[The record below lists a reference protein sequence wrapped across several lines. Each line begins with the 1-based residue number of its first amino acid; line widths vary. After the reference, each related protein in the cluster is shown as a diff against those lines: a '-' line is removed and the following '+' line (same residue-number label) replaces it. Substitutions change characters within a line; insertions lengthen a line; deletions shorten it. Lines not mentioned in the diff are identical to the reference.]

1 MPSRFNGVTERQSV
15 DLTEKQLD
23 SEQVFDGRFLKV
35 QRDTVS
41 LPDGGTA
48 LREFIRHPGAV
59 AVLALTDDGQLVME
73 RQFRYPAAQT
83 FIEIPAGKIDPQEP
97 PADTARRELLE
108 ETGYKASQWRFLG
121 KAYPCIGYADEVIHY
136 YLATGLQ
143 LSERQLDE
151 GEFLEVMLLPLEEV
165 LAMSLDGRI
174 TDSKTLVGLHWLAA
188 WQKGNLAGEAL

>member
-1 MPSRFNGVTERQSV
+1 M

>member
-1 MPSRFNGVTERQSV
+1 M

-73 RQFRYPAAQT
+73 RQYRYPAAQT

-108 ETGYKASQWRFLG
+108 ETGYQASQWRFLG
-121 KAYPCIGYADEVIHY
+121 KAYPCIGYADELIHY

-143 LSERQLDE
+143 LCERQLDE
-151 GEFLEVMLLPLEEV
+151 GEFLEVMLLPVDEV
-165 LAMSLDGRI
+165 FAMSLDGRI
-174 TDSKTLVGLHWLAA
+174 SDSKTLVGLHWLAA